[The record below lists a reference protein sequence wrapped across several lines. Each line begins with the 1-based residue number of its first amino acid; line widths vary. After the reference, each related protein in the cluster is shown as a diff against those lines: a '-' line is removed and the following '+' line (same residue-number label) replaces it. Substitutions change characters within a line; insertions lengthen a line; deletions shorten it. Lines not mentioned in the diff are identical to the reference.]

1 MDIPILYKTN
11 QFFFCE
17 KPVGVASEG
26 EKETDLPV
34 LLEHQLHKPVYP
46 VHRLDQGVGGV
57 MVFALTKQ
65 AAAHLSRQVQQ
76 HTMEKEYWAVV
87 TGVPEEPQ
95 GTFHDF
101 LYRDAVKRKAFVVK
115 KVRRGVKEAVL
126 HYQVEKTV
134 LQQKRRFSLIKIQL
148 VTGRFHQIRVQFAY
162 RHMPLVGDGKYGSRI
177 KAPAPALWCAGLT
190 VKDPQTGETVRIEK
204 QPSQK
209 DFPWKLFFDLSCTA
223 KGEGL

>member
-65 AAAHLSRQVQQ
+65 AGRSFEPASSAAHNGKGVLGGGDRC
-76 HTMEKEYWAVV
+76 
-87 TGVPEEPQ
+87 TGRTT
-95 GTFHDF
+95 GDF
-101 LYRDAVKRKAFVVK
+101 S
-115 KVRRGVKEAVL
+115 
-126 HYQVEKTV
+126 
-134 LQQKRRFSLIKIQL
+134 RFSLSGCSQTKSL
-148 VTGRFHQIRVQFAY
+148 CREKSSVRGKRSRLALSSRKDSPAAERRFFPHQNSASNRTVSSN
-162 RHMPLVGDGKYGSRI
+162 SRAVCLPFI
-177 KAPAPALWCAGLT
+177 CRW
-190 VKDPQTGETVRIEK
+190 
-204 QPSQK
+204 
-209 DFPWKLFFDLSCTA
+209 
-223 KGEGL
+223 

>member
-115 KVRRGVKEAVL
+115 KSSARGKRSRLALSSRKDSPAAE
-126 HYQVEKTV
+126 
-134 LQQKRRFSLIKIQL
+134 RRFSLIKIQL

>member
-115 KVRRGVKEAVL
+115 KSSARGKRSRLALSSRKDSPAAE
-126 HYQVEKTV
+126 
-134 LQQKRRFSLIKIQL
+134 RRFFPHQNSASNRTVSSNSRAVCLPSYAAGRGWEIWQSNQSACSRSL
-148 VTGRFHQIRVQFAY
+148 VCRVNRKRPSNRGNGAN
-162 RHMPLVGDGKYGSRI
+162 R
-177 KAPAPALWCAGLT
+177 KAAF
-190 VKDPQTGETVRIEK
+190 
-204 QPSQK
+204 S
-209 DFPWKLFFDLSCTA
+209 
-223 KGEGL
+223 KGFSLEVVF